1 MIRREKVNKKV
12 DGQRKRK
19 RSTEK
24 EDTQGREEAK
34 VRVLYWNVSG
44 LKKKSKGNVG
54 LEIVGLLVE
63 TWIRKVGGE
72 YKSRYRTSISGNAKG
87 QNEKRKKEEPQ
98 G

>member
-44 LKKKSKGNVG
+44 LKKKSRNFG
-54 LEIVGLLVE
+54 
-63 TWIRKVGGE
+63 T
-72 YKSRYRTSISGNAKG
+72 T
-87 QNEKRKKEEPQ
+87 
-98 G
+98 